1 MALYDEQ
8 MATTNHFQKHADI
21 FVCPGCASGLLFYD
35 NEIECRACEARYP
48 VVDNIPLL
56 FGKHEGSSDKRD
68 VTQRVKDFYEENP
81 FPNYE
86 DFDDI
91 AGLIQKAKKG
101 VFAKLLDEQ
110 LPFNIRVLECGCGT
124 GQLSNFL
131 SIAQREVFGVDMS
144 LNSLKLG
151 EAFRERNGL
160 RRAHFL
166 QMNLFNLAFRQEV
179 FHVVISNGVLHH
191 TYDPYLAFQ
200 NISKLVKPGG
210 YILVG
215 LYHKY
220 GRLLT
225 DFRRQ
230 VFNLSYNNFKFLDG
244 RLVNDK
250 IGATKREIW
259 FADQYQNPHESK
271 HTIGEVLGWFKRTG
285 FEFVRSI
292 PKSNLGSHFSSSE
305 KLFVPEKSGNR
316 LERFLIEISLT
327 FTGTEEGGF
336 FIMVGRKI
344 A

>member
-1 MALYDEQ
+1 
-8 MATTNHFQKHADI
+8 MATTSYFQKHADI
-21 FVCPGCASGLLFYD
+21 FVCPECASGLFFRD
-35 NEIECRACEARYP
+35 DEIKCQTCGARYP
-48 VVDNIPLL
+48 IVDNIPLL
-56 FGKHEGSSDKRD
+56 FGKHKGSSDKRD
-68 VTQRVKDFYEENP
+68 VTERVKEFYEENP
-81 FPNYE
+81 FPGYD
-86 DFDDI
+86 DFDDV

-101 VFAKLLDEQ
+101 VFARLLDEQ

-131 SIAQREVFGVDMS
+131 SVAQREVFGVDMS

-166 QMNLFNLAFRQEV
+166 QMNLFALAFRPEA

-191 TYDPYLAFQ
+191 THDPYLAFQ

-210 YILVG
+210 YILIG
-215 LYHKY
+215 LYHRY

-230 VFNLSYNNFKFLDG
+230 AFNLSRNKFKFLDA
-244 RLVNDK
+244 RLVDDK
-250 IGATKREIW
+250 VSAAKREIW
-259 FADQYQNPHESK
+259 FADQYRNPHESK
-271 HTIGEVLGWFKRTG
+271 HTIGEILGWFKRTG

-292 PKSNLGSHFSSSE
+292 PKSSLGSRFGANE

-316 LERFLIEISLT
+316 LERFLIEVSLT

-336 FIMVGRKI
+336 FIMIGRK
-344 A
+344 AA